1 MLFIQDPHELYN
13 HWPSDVWSA
22 IDQHQV
28 KPGMSELQADFA
40 VGIGIPESSSGES
53 GNRTLNYPNGG
64 NPLSVT
70 YRDDKATLIKP
81 APAN

>member
-1 MLFIQDPHELYN
+1 
-13 HWPSDVWSA
+13 
-22 IDQHQV
+22 
-28 KPGMSELQADFA
+28 MSELQADFA

>member
-1 MLFIQDPHELYN
+1 MSFTIIGPVTSGTRLI
-13 HWPSDVWSA
+13 
-22 IDQHQV
+22 HQV

-70 YRDDKATLIKP
+70 YRDDKAVSIKP
-81 APAN
+81 GPPG